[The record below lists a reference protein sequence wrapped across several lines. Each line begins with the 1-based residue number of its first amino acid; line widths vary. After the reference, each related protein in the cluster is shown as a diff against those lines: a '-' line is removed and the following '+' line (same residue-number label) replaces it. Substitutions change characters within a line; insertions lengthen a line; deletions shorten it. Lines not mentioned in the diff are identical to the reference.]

1 MNNNLTIDGAAI
13 KSYTSKWFE
22 VKVKYHRYADDGLL
36 KTVKETYTLD
46 ALSFTEAEKRAIEF
60 LSYYAMG
67 ELEVTEEKIAPY
79 KEVLFSDKEN
89 DDRWYKCKVTFITIS
104 EKTEKKK
111 RNSVYYLVQ
120 GNSTATAEAY
130 IKGMLADCAID
141 YEVNSI
147 TETAI
152 MDVYRYNDESRVH
165 YEVQDV
171 PVDELEEHIGQELA
185 DRVLTNYKEKFKDAD
200 TEEDVEVERV
210 NILFGRFKR
219 IDEDV
224 IRELRCKGIQTVKLY
239 VEKQ

>member
-1 MNNNLTIDGAAI
+1 MNNNLTVDGTAI

-22 VKVKYHRYADDGLL
+22 VKVKYHRQTDDGSL

-79 KEVLFSDKEN
+79 KEALFSGREN

-111 RNSVYYLVQ
+111 RDSVYYLVQ

-239 VEKQ
+239 AEKQ